1 MNNKITQEYYYNLGI
16 SKKILQLLN
25 KELKLQS
32 YNRLSSFARQRR
44 IEALYEALSWEKG
57 SSQENRKVNNLYKL
71 EDYIVGVAK
80 PGKEAAP
87 DYKSCRHYIT
97 HEKTNNPNDMLPFIL
112 KSGGVLGE
120 NMTFAGMFERLEKLI
135 RADMFGLEL
144 IGTLLFRA
152 AFMLDHKKNCEGNWR
167 YFPPEDVMK
176 IIDKKIQFVSEFPV
190 RVFLHF
196 LEVLSLNED
205 VKIHTLGYNDLP
217 HDYGRINT
225 LLTFA
230 HLIAVFLNRR
240 SLAKFAGGF
249 ARPPSGMA
257 PLPKTKIALE
267 CFPLLS
273 VDLITENISN

>member
-1 MNNKITQEYYYNLGI
+1 MNNKITKEYYYNLGI
-16 SKKILQLLN
+16 SRSTLQLLN
-25 KELKLQS
+25 KELKLQT
-32 YNRLSSFARQRR
+32 YNRLSTFARQRR
-44 IEALYEALSWEKG
+44 IEALYEALSWKKG
-57 SSQENRKVNNLYKL
+57 SSQENRKITNLYTL
-71 EDYIVGVAK
+71 DDYIVGVAK

-152 AFMLDHKKNCEGNWR
+152 AFMLDHKKNYEGNWR
-167 YFPPEDVMK
+167 YSPPENVMK
-176 IIDKKIQFVSEFPV
+176 IIEIKIQFVSEFPV
-190 RVFLHF
+190 RVFLYF

-205 VKIHTLGYNDLP
+205 VKIHTLGYNDLTY
-217 HDYGRINT
+217 DYGRINT

-249 ARPPSGMA
+249 ARPPVGMA
-257 PLPKTKIALE
+257 PLPKTKIALD

-273 VDLITENISN
+273 VDLIT